1 MMELE
6 PGDQVNIESEQ
17 PIRSIDA
24 KTPEEFDKAAKLESA
39 KISNDIYTGEGNQKL
54 CRYLADSVPEK
65 ELDARYEACSPDVVQ
80 EKLAA
85 YKEAVLNQNPNDI
98 TSMLKAQDLG
108 KAWKNCVEEQAIY
121 SSALN
126 FTDPRKENA

>member
-1 MMELE
+1 MELE
-6 PGDQVNIESEQ
+6 PGDRVHIESEQ

-39 KISNDIYTGEGNQKL
+39 RISNDIYTGEPNQKL
-54 CRYLADSVPEK
+54 CRYLADSILEK
-65 ELDARYEACSPDVVQ
+65 ELIARYEACNPDVVQ

-85 YKEAVLNQNPNDI
+85 YKEAALNQDPNDI
-98 TSMLKAQDLG
+98 TSMLKAQDLE

-121 SSALN
+121 RAALN
-126 FTDPRKENA
+126 FTDPRKENT